1 MGTLYSRQKHN
12 VSMFEKNM
20 EFSLR
25 VGDMSF
31 FVFFKFEIG
40 IFDIVQGMTENK
52 PFAFLYVLSIFF
64 FFRILKELRVILT
77 LNYTKHQSGYAVE
90 W

>member
-1 MGTLYSRQKHN
+1 
-12 VSMFEKNM
+12 M

-64 FFRILKELRVILT
+64 FFFFQNSQRTTSDTDFELHEAPKWLCCRV
-77 LNYTKHQSGYAVE
+77 VE
-90 W
+90 RQEQVYIRNMTD